1 MTDLGDLS
9 DVAVVGLTKA
19 GELLDCGEWYV
30 RKLIKED
37 KLKSFLEGKTRK
49 VTVRSIK
56 DHVERSLEAQT
67 PPPTTPPVPRRSKGG
82 ARK

>member
-1 MTDLGDLS
+1 MSDAGDLS
-9 DVAVVGLTKA
+9 DVAVVGLSKA

-30 RKLIKED
+30 RKLIKEG
-37 KLKSFLEGKTRK
+37 KLKSFLDGKTRK

-56 DHVERSLEAQT
+56 DRLEHLLEAQT
-67 PPPTTPPVPRRSKGG
+67 APPTTPPVPRRNSDD